1 MYEHDMEREIV
12 MDRKSKHGDIPT
24 GRFKFFHTV
33 EIRYGDIDAQRHVNN
48 ARYFSFMEQARVRYF
63 QKLGLWQGRDFDT
76 IGIILAEQ
84 RCKYFE
90 PIMFDQEIHVGVR
103 IAGLGQ
109 KSIDTEYL
117 IQVPDSQSVLA
128 FGEAILVAYSYE
140 EGCSIPVPETWRRT
154 IVEFEGL

>member
-1 MYEHDMEREIV
+1 MERDIV
-12 MDRKSKHGDIPT
+12 MDRKSNQGDIPT

-63 QKLGLWQGRDFDT
+63 QNLGLWQGRDFDT

-90 PIMFDQEIHVGVR
+90 PIMYDQEIHVGVR
-103 IAGLGQ
+103 IVRLGQ
-109 KSIDTEYL
+109 KSMDTEYL

-140 EGCSIPVPETWRRT
+140 EGCSISIPETWRRT

>member
-1 MYEHDMEREIV
+1 MYEHDTERDIV
-12 MDRKSKHGDIPT
+12 MDRKSNNVAVPT
-24 GRFKFFHTV
+24 GTFSFFHPV

-63 QKLGLWQGRDFDT
+63 QNLGLWQGRDFDT

-90 PIMFDQEIHVGVR
+90 PIMYDQEIHVGVR
-103 IAGLGQ
+103 IARLGQ
-109 KSIDTEYL
+109 KSMDTEYL
-117 IQVPDSQSVLA
+117 VQVPDSQSVLA

-140 EGCSIPVPETWRRT
+140 EGRSIPVPKSWRRT